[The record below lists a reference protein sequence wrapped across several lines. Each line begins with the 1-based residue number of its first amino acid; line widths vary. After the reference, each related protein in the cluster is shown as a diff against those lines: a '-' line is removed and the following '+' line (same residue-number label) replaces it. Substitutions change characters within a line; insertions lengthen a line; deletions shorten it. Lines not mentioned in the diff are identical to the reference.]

1 MDGFTYLS
9 GSRDNGT
16 TRSSLLAFHTKGEF
30 MSLLTG
36 SGVSNRF
43 MEKSN
48 YFIIYIVIYTTKT
61 IFMREKPGS
70 SRK

>member
-1 MDGFTYLS
+1 MIMIAMGMDGFTYLS
-9 GSRDNGT
+9 GFGDNGT
-16 TRSSLLAFHTKGEF
+16 TRLSHLAFHPKGEF

-48 YFIIYIVIYTTKT
+48 YFIIYILLYTLL
-61 IFMREKPGS
+61 RQS
-70 SRK
+70 L